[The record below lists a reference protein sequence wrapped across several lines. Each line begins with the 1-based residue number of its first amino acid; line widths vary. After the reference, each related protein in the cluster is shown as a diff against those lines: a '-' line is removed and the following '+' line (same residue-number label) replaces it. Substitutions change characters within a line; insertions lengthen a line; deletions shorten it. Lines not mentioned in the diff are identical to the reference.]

1 MAVAA
6 GTDQGSRD
14 LPWLLLIPH
23 NPELEHPGKVSRA
36 MLTPDAPSLH
46 GAEERIASFPEK

>member
-23 NPELEHPGKVSRA
+23 IPVLEHPGKESRA
-36 MLTPDAPSLH
+36 MLTLDAPSLH
-46 GAEERIASFPEK
+46 GAEEQVASSPEK